1 MLPPQAGGYPPPE
14 NFSTQPPGNSTQQ
27 AGSAM
32 QGYQALYGMG
42 APYEYG
48 YGYNYPP
55 YNPTSVRH
63 LHFLPLFFPFSYF
76 RNLLLTLDFY
86 ASNQTIVFL
95 YSFLTT
101 FLSFFAEEEKKCLI
115 NFLYLSINIK
125 I

>member
-63 LHFLPLFFPFSYF
+63 LHFLPLFFPFSYLETSSSRLIF
-76 RNLLLTLDFY
+76 MPATKLLFSYTHF
-86 ASNQTIVFL
+86 
-95 YSFLTT
+95 
-101 FLSFFAEEEKKCLI
+101 
-115 NFLYLSINIK
+115 
-125 I
+125 

>member
-42 APYEYG
+42 APYEYGG

-95 YSFLTT
+95 ILIFNHFLP
-101 FLSFFAEEEKKCLI
+101 FFAEEEKKCLI
-115 NFLYLSINIK
+115 NNF
-125 I
+125 

>member
-1 MLPPQAGGYPPPE
+1 
-14 NFSTQPPGNSTQQ
+14 
-27 AGSAM
+27 M

-95 YSFLTT
+95 ILIFNH
-101 FLSFFAEEEKKCLI
+101 FFVIFCRGGEKMS
-115 NFLYLSINIK
+115 Y
-125 I
+125 